1 MSRRRLICIVVAV
14 VACAGSGTLWAKSA
28 AGASGP
34 CGLRLPPPQRGEVPF
49 RVPAGGRAVRRALA
63 GRFGLC
69 TLLRRD
75 GSRFALLHIGQD
87 GHALGVAF
95 YRPSG
100 TLLSEVD
107 PVTLLAAGNSPANV
121 KCGSSSKASIG
132 SKYWTKAWK
141 WWIGATAK
149 GINRDTVVKAVRN
162 AASEWTNDINWC
174 GIKDQANAPVSYQ
187 GKTSDDSVTDD
198 GKSVIDWG
206 SLKND
211 QDCNAALACTF
222 TWYDDKG
229 NPIESDIRFNTAD
242 KWSTTGASNAF
253 DIQTIAAHEIG
264 HVLQFGHVT
273 NASKDDE
280 TNLMWP
286 YFAPVTRRA
295 ASSAAATRS
304 RTTATTRDL
313 MRIRC

>member
-1 MSRRRLICIVVAV
+1 MLRRRLVGTVVVVAL
-14 VACAGSGTLWAKSA
+14 CAGSGALWAQGAVS
-28 AGASGP
+28 ASGP
-34 CGLRLPPPQRGEVPF
+34 CGLRLPPPQRGELPF

-69 TLLRRD
+69 TLFRRD
-75 GSRFALLHIGQD
+75 GSRFALLHIGPD

-100 TLLSEVD
+100 VLLSAVD
-107 PVTLLAAGNSPANV
+107 PVTLAKAGTSPAKV
-121 KCGSSSKASIG
+121 ECGSSSQASIG
-132 SKYWTKAWK
+132 SEYWAKAWK
-141 WWIGATAK
+141 WWMGATAP
-149 GINRDTVVKAVRN
+149 GLNRDTVVAGVRN

-187 GKTSDDSVTDD
+187 GKTSNNSATQD

-211 QDCNAALACTF
+211 QDCNMALACAF

-229 NPIESDIRFNTAD
+229 NPIEADIRFNTD
-242 KWSTTGASNAF
+242 YTWSTTGASNAL

-264 HVLQFGHVT
+264 HALQFDHVT

-280 TNLMWP
+280 SNLMWP
-286 YFAPVTRRA
+286 YFATGDTSGRKLGRGDA
-295 ASSAAATRS
+295 LEDNSHY
-304 RTTATTRDL
+304 
-313 MRIRC
+313 